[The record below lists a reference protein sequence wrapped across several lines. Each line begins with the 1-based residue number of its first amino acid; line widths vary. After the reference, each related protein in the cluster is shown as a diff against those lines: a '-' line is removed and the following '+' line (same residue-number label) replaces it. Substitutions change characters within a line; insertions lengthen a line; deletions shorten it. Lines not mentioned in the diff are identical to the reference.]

1 MTHETGRQDPTGVRI
16 GDKVRVRFGPF
27 AGQRAVVRCVE
38 EGRLELQLE
47 TGAAACVA
55 PDEITNYSL
64 AARRAWQAMPKR
76 AGRPPML
83 PGTRK
88 RMVSIRLD
96 EDVWR
101 RLGRAAE
108 FGLIPSRE
116 QAVNLWLREQL
127 DALFCQEALSGTL
140 PVQSPVPAG
149 RETCG

>member
-1 MTHETGRQDPTGVRI
+1 MSHKAGRQDPRGARA
-16 GDKVRVRFGPF
+16 GDKVKVRLGSF
-27 AGQRAVVRCVE
+27 AGQRAVVRGVD
-38 EGRLELQLE
+38 GRCIEIQLE
-47 TGAAACVA
+47 TGAITRIALGDV
-55 PDEITNYSL
+55 TNYSL

-76 AGRPPML
+76 AGRPPVL

-101 RLGRAAE
+101 RLGQAAE

-127 DALFCQEALSGTL
+127 DMLFRQEERPRVPPA
-140 PVQSPVPAG
+140 PSPVPAG
-149 RETCG
+149 RDS